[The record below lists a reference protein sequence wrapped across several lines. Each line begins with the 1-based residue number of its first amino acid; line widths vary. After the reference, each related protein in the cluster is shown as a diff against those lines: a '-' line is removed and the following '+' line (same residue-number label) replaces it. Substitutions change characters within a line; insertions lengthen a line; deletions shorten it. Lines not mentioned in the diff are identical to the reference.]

1 MTATA
6 YHVPVMRAECL
17 AFIKDTPPG
26 AWVDGTLGGGGHT
39 AAMLEAAAG
48 TRTVLGLDQDPEALA
63 TASARFES
71 DPHRSTLIIARGNFR
86 DLRALVATHLG
97 ADTRVAAILLDL
109 GVSSH
114 QLDAATRGFGVR
126 HLDAPLDMRM
136 SDDPTLPTAREFIAN
151 ATPDALAAALRDF
164 GEIPSARTM
173 ATRLQDAA
181 ARGRLETAGDLV
193 AVVDTMRAAFRRS
206 LQQPAVLVA
215 QALRIAVNDEL
226 GALDAALDAA
236 PDLLVEGGRL
246 VVMSY
251 HSLEDRRVKT
261 AFHRGEHGPDRPARL
276 PPPSDWRPTWRAL
289 THKAIMPSDAEIAA
303 NPRARSA
310 RLRVAARA
318 ALPPSLRAGGAR

>member
-1 MTATA
+1 MTGAT
-6 YHVPVMRAECL
+6 YHVPVMRTECL
-17 AFIKDTPPG
+17 AFIADTPAG

-39 AAMLEAAAG
+39 AAMLEIAG
-48 TRTVLGLDQDPEALA
+48 GRPILALDQDPDALA
-63 TASARFES
+63 TANARFEG
-71 DPHRSTLIIARGNFR
+71 DPHRSTLTIARGNFR
-86 DLRALVATHLG
+86 DLRALVAAHLG
-97 ADTRVAAILLDL
+97 QDARVAAILLDL

-114 QLDAATRGFGVR
+114 QLDAARRGFGVR

-136 SDDPTLPTAREFIAN
+136 SDDPNLPTAREFIAN
-151 ATPDALAAALRDF
+151 ATPEALAAALRDF

-173 ATRLQDAA
+173 AIRLQDAA

-236 PDLLVEGGRL
+236 PDLLVPGGRL

-289 THKAIMPSDAEIAA
+289 THKAIMPSEAEIAA

-318 ALPPSLRAGGAR
+318 PLTPDGRGGLR